1 MPMGDHRKTASA
13 LRSVASRL
21 LAACAGLR
29 EQLRFPVDSGLLN
42 RWTYLP
48 GPRPGLV
55 LGAMSKP
62 QRMLVHQLLELV
74 LSEACHAQLA
84 TIMALEDLLDRR
96 EGHRNGRHSTDFWV
110 LMFGDPDADA
120 TWSWRL
126 EGHHACVHVTVAGD
140 DVAVDPLFLG
150 CHPAVIAQA
159 GRVVTAPL
167 AHEEGLARDLV
178 LSLPP
183 ADRARVI
190 TADSAPQDIYSGT
203 AAELSR
209 QRLDRLREGI
219 PIDALD
225 RRTAGKLAVLL
236 DLYSARLAEPLA
248 GELRAV
254 LDADSPRLC
263 WQGSTE
269 PGRQHYYRLTGTSF
283 LIEHENSA
291 NHANHVH
298 NVMRRQNAEA
308 DPEDLLR
315 QHRAADALGWQA
327 DQHT

>member
-1 MPMGDHRKTASA
+1 MAG
-13 LRSVASRL
+13 RL
-21 LAACAGLR
+21 LTESADQRG
-29 EQLRFPVDSGLLN
+29 QLRFAADSDLLT

-55 LGAMSKP
+55 LGAMTKS

-96 EGHRNGRHSTDFWV
+96 EGHRSGRHSTDFWV
-110 LMFGDPDADA
+110 LLFGAPDTDA
-120 TWSWRL
+120 LWSWRL

-140 DVAVDPLFLG
+140 DVTVGPLFLG
-150 CHPAVIAQA
+150 CHPAVIAHA

-167 AHEEGLARDLV
+167 AHEEALARDVV

-190 TADSAPQDIYSGT
+190 TADSAPPDLYSGH

-209 QRLDRLREGI
+209 QRLDRLRDGI
-219 PIDALD
+219 PIDAFD
-225 RRTAGKLAVLL
+225 RRTAGALTALL

-248 GELRAV
+248 GELRAA
-254 LDADSPRLC
+254 LTADSLRLS

-269 PGRQHYYRLTGTSF
+269 PGREHYYRLAGTSY
-283 LIEHENSA
+283 LIEHENAA
-291 NHANHVH
+291 NQANHVH
-298 NVMRRQNAEA
+298 NVMRRRNAQG
-308 DPEDLLR
+308 DVDDLLV
-315 QHRAADALGWQA
+315 QHRAADAQHWQA
-327 DQHT
+327 DR